1 MSLKETVLKAVA
13 RTKVALGDLIVTA
26 TLIKRGPATYVPG
39 GTPTYS
45 ETTDSIK
52 LAIVGFESQEIDG
65 DRIQA
70 SDMQGLVW
78 PEDAFVDVAT
88 NDELQATVKGVS
100 NKYRVMRNIPVFAG
114 DVIALHQLHLRL
126 T

>member
-1 MSLKETVLKAVA
+1 MGLKEVVLSAVA
-13 RTKVALGDLIVTA
+13 KTKVVLGDLIVTA
-26 TLIKRGPATYVPG
+26 KLVKRGPATYVPG

-45 ETTDSIK
+45 ETVDSIK
-52 LAIVGFESQEIDG
+52 LAIVAYESQEIDG

-100 NKYRVMRNIPVFAG
+100 NTYRVMRNIPVFAG
-114 DVIALHQLHLRL
+114 DTIALHQLHLRL